1 MEELLTEPEVK
12 EEVRILFSDSSI
24 KFAPH
29 MCITKDTFYTTQPLT
44 TEIHTDDTKI
54 TEERFYV
61 INSGRECF
69 EYNHTELNKRNLTSS
84 YQPSISKS
92 WTNIDE
98 YLSGK
103 KVNLK
108 DIFNTIKATFQKYI
122 YFRNEE
128 DYEICAL
135 YVLMASLFKIFPSV
149 PYINISAAKNSGKT
163 TLATLFHLMIPNSI
177 MSSQVTPASLLHMN
191 CVTQILDESEQLG
204 KNNNLMNLILNSG
217 YKSFG
222 SAIRVD
228 KITNGNTHYN
238 LFAPRLI
245 FGINEISSV
254 LLSRSINLNLT
265 KAPIN
270 KYSKMV
276 LNPMDPIWQNI
287 KNDLFIFAMDYFKD
301 IRHEFNSLNIKELSN
316 RNLEISRPLLSI
328 SKFLDKKMR
337 INMTPRLTKY
347 LIELFEEKKTQNI
360 YEDLD
365 TVFWLSVKNLIDS
378 KKDNKYFIYLT
389 AIDFQDYFQ
398 KVEQLK
404 KLSKSKI
411 GRLLNPAI
419 LEKKVHTEDY
429 QQLLRYKVDIKKV
442 EEIVRSL

>member
-1 MEELLTEPEVK
+1 
-12 EEVRILFSDSSI
+12 
-24 KFAPH
+24 
-29 MCITKDTFYTTQPLT
+29 
-44 TEIHTDDTKI
+44 
-54 TEERFYV
+54 
-61 INSGRECF
+61 
-69 EYNHTELNKRNLTSS
+69 
-84 YQPSISKS
+84 
-92 WTNIDE
+92 
-98 YLSGK
+98 
-103 KVNLK
+103 
-108 DIFNTIKATFQKYI
+108 
-122 YFRNEE
+122 
-128 DYEICAL
+128 
-135 YVLMASLFKIFPSV
+135 
-149 PYINISAAKNSGKT
+149 
-163 TLATLFHLMIPNSI
+163 
-177 MSSQVTPASLLHMN
+177 
-191 CVTQILDESEQLG
+191 
-204 KNNNLMNLILNSG
+204 
-217 YKSFG
+217 
-222 SAIRVD
+222 
-228 KITNGNTHYN
+228 
-238 LFAPRLI
+238 
-245 FGINEISSV
+245 
-254 LLSRSINLNLT
+254 
-265 KAPIN
+265 
-270 KYSKMV
+270 
-276 LNPMDPIWQNI
+276 
-287 KNDLFIFAMDYFKD
+287 MDYFKD